1 MCRVVV
7 KSADRGAGIKNHGS
21 TSTVSSAIASV
32 TAEPPR
38 RGAGSSG
45 NQADACRVTRR
56 LEAAP
61 EVLIVSAARKLC
73 KPFSFKATHESHCK
87 PFGFNAVKL
96 LSQTIDG
103 KMKTK

>member
-1 MCRVVV
+1 MRRVVV
-7 KSADRGAGIKNHGS
+7 KSADRGAGSENLGS
-21 TSTVSSAIASV
+21 TSTISGATASV
-32 TAEPPR
+32 IAEPPR

-45 NQADACRVTRR
+45 NQADARRDSRR

-73 KPFSFKATHESHCK
+73 EPFSFRATHERHCK
-87 PFGFNAVKL
+87 PFGFNAAKL
-96 LSQTIDG
+96 LTHTTDG